1 MRIHCVSLGCPKN
14 LVDSENLIGVLGAS
28 GASITAIPEDCDVML
43 LNTCAFIKPALEET
57 EQEIKNALRRTS
69 NGKRLVVFG
78 CAVNRFGRR
87 LRRKFPQVSA
97 WYEIKDIPKLIKE
110 LAPDAPG
117 KRVRLPTT
125 TGHAY
130 LKISEGCSN
139 NCTYCTIPSI
149 KGPYRSIAME
159 ELLAEARELATLGIK
174 ELILIGQDTTR
185 YGMDTS
191 RQTALRSLLQK
202 LSLLDG
208 IEWIRIMY
216 AHPKTI
222 DDDILEEIEQNDKIC
237 KYIDLPIQHVSY
249 RILKRM
255 KRGTTVKRIEDV
267 LRTLKKINGFSVRT
281 TLIVGFPGETDAEFN
296 ELMQFADRGYFDWL
310 GVFPYYCEEGTEAAR
325 LEQTPEEIIRERY
338 EKALDMQHRIIAR
351 ANSERLNRRYRV
363 LLHSFD
369 GQNYIGHAEF
379 NAPDIDGQILVKG
392 DNLQPGKFY
401 DVRITD
407 IKDGD
412 LMSEPVVVG
421 D

>member
-14 LVDSENLIGVLGAS
+14 LVDSENIIGVLGAS
-28 GASITAIPEDCDVML
+28 GASITPLPEDCDVMI

-57 EQEIKNALRRTS
+57 QREIENALHRMS
-69 NGKRLVVFG
+69 NGKRLFVLG

-87 LRRKFPQVSA
+87 LRRQFPQVSG
-97 WYEIKDIPKLIKE
+97 WYEIKDIPKLIKA

-117 KRVRLPTT
+117 KRTRLPTT
-125 TGHAY
+125 HGYAY

-149 KGPYRSIAME
+149 KGPYRSITTQ
-159 ELLAEARELATLGIK
+159 ELLAEARELAGLGIK

-185 YGMDTS
+185 YGMDTGG
-191 RQTALRSLLQK
+191 QTALRSLLRR
-202 LSLLDG
+202 LSLIEG

-222 DDDILEEIEQNDKIC
+222 DDDILQEIEQNDKIC
-237 KYIDLPIQHVSY
+237 KYIDLPIQHVSS

-255 KRGTTVKRIEDV
+255 KRGTTAKSIENV
-267 LRTLKKINGFSVRT
+267 LKTLKKIIGFSVRT

-296 ELMQFADRGYFDWL
+296 ELMQFVDKGYFDWL
-310 GVFPYYCEEGTEAAR
+310 GVFPYHCEEGTEAAK
-325 LEQTPEEIIRERY
+325 LVQTPEKIIRERY
-338 EKALDMQHRIIAR
+338 EKAVDMQQRIIAR
-351 ANSERLNRRYRV
+351 ANRKRLNRPYRV
-363 LLHSFD
+363 LVHSFD
-369 GQNYIGHAEF
+369 GHNYIGHAEF
-379 NAPDIDGQILVKG
+379 NAPDIDSQILVKG

-401 DVRITD
+401 DVRIAD

-412 LMSEPVVVG
+412 LISEPVEVG

>member
-14 LVDSENLIGVLGAS
+14 LVDSENLIGILGAS
-28 GASITAIPEDCDVML
+28 GASITALPEDCDIML
-43 LNTCAFIKPALEET
+43 LNTCAFIRPALEET
-57 EQEIKNALRRTS
+57 EQEIEKALRRTR
-69 NGKRLVVFG
+69 NGKRLFVLG

-87 LRRKFPQVSA
+87 LRRKFPQVSG
-97 WYEIKDIPKLIKE
+97 WYEIKDIPKLIKK
-110 LAPDAPG
+110 LAPDASD

-125 TGHAY
+125 TGYAY

-159 ELLAEARELATLGIK
+159 ELLAEARELATLAIK

-191 RQTALRSLLQK
+191 GQTALKSLLQK
-202 LSLLDG
+202 LSLIDG

-222 DDDILEEIEQNDKIC
+222 DDDILKEIEQNDKIC
-237 KYIDLPIQHVSY
+237 KYIDLPIQHVSS

-267 LRTLKKINGFSVRT
+267 LKTLKKINGFSVRT

-296 ELMQFADRGYFDWL
+296 ELMQFIDRGYFDWL

-325 LEQTPEEIIRERY
+325 LEQTPEKIIRERY
-338 EKALDMQHRIIAR
+338 EKALDMQQRIITR
-351 ANSERLNRRYRV
+351 ASRERLNRRYRV
-363 LLHSFD
+363 LVHSFD
-369 GQNYIGHAEF
+369 GHNYIGHAEF
-379 NAPDIDGQILVKG
+379 NAPDIDSQILIKG

-412 LMSEPVVVG
+412 LMSEPVEVG